1 MNKNDLDTLQKK
13 RAAKQRLMK
22 DRAMVWVSM
31 LALPSICLMVGALI
45 YSAKTLG
52 ESQLAVISGL
62 VSSVTI
68 GLITVLQRITG
79 AEKEDPLVSIAKE
92 LVTHITDANEGSKEI
107 IMDDKSIRIQ
117 GKDSKI
123 VQGKDLVWGKDRD
136 KRDKDRDE

>member
-1 MNKNDLDTLQKK
+1 MNKQDLEALQKK
-13 RAAKQRLMK
+13 RSAKQRIMK
-22 DRAMVWVSM
+22 DRAIYIVSI

-92 LVTHITDANEGSKEI
+92 LVTHITESNEGSKEI

-123 VQGKDLVWGKDRD
+123 VQGKNLIYGKD
-136 KRDKDRDE
+136 KDE

>member
-1 MNKNDLDTLQKK
+1 MNKQDLEALQRK
-13 RAAKQRLMK
+13 RSGKQRIMK
-22 DRAMVWVSM
+22 DRAIYIVSI

-123 VQGKDLVWGKDRD
+123 VQGKNLIYGKD
-136 KRDKDRDE
+136 KDE

>member
-1 MNKNDLDTLQKK
+1 MNKQDLETLQKK

-123 VQGKDLVWGKDRD
+123 VQGKNLIYGN
-136 KRDKDRDE
+136 DRDEQ

>member
-1 MNKNDLDTLQKK
+1 MNKQDLETLQKK

-62 VSSVTI
+62 LSSVSI

-123 VQGKDLVWGKDRD
+123 VQGKNLIYGN
-136 KRDKDRDE
+136 DKDEQ

>member
-1 MNKNDLDTLQKK
+1 MNKQDLEALQKK
-13 RAAKQRLMK
+13 RSAKQRIMK
-22 DRAMVWVSM
+22 DRAIYIVSI

-79 AEKEDPLVSIAKE
+79 AEKEDPLVTIAKE
-92 LVTHITDANEGSKEI
+92 LVTHITESNEGSKEI

-123 VQGKDLVWGKDRD
+123 VQGKNLIYGND
-136 KRDKDRDE
+136 KNE

>member
-1 MNKNDLDTLQKK
+1 MNKQDLEALQKK
-13 RAAKQRLMK
+13 RSAKQRIMK
-22 DRAMVWVSM
+22 DRAIYIVSI

-123 VQGKDLVWGKDRD
+123 VQGKNLIYGKD
-136 KRDKDRDE
+136 KDE

>member
-1 MNKNDLDTLQKK
+1 MKK
-13 RAAKQRLMK
+13 QDIDAKVRQRDVIKRIMK
-22 DRAMVWVSM
+22 DRAVYIVSI

-45 YSAKTLG
+45 YSAQTLG

-79 AEKEDPLVSIAKE
+79 AEKEDPLVTIAKE
-92 LVTHITDANEGSKEI
+92 LVTHITESNEGSKEI

-123 VQGKDLVWGKDRD
+123 VQGKNLIYGN
-136 KRDKDRDE
+136 DKDE

>member
-1 MNKNDLDTLQKK
+1 MKQQDVDARVRQRDVIK
-13 RAAKQRLMK
+13 RIMK
-22 DRAMVWVSM
+22 DRAVYIVSV

-79 AEKEDPLVSIAKE
+79 AEKEDPLVTIAKE
-92 LVTHITDANEGSKEI
+92 LVTHITESNEGSKEI

-123 VQGKDLVWGKDRD
+123 VQGKNLIYGND
-136 KRDKDRDE
+136 KNE

>member
-1 MNKNDLDTLQKK
+1 MNKVDLEKLKK
-13 RAAKQRLMK
+13 DRAAKQRLMK
-22 DRAMVWVSM
+22 DRAMVRVSM
-31 LALPSICLMVGALI
+31 LALPSICLMVASLI

-123 VQGKDLVWGKDRD
+123 VQGKNLIYGKDKD
-136 KRDKDRDE
+136 EWSNYKR

>member
-1 MNKNDLDTLQKK
+1 MAIDIEELKRKKNAQ
-13 RAAKQRLMK
+13 QRIML
-22 DRAMVWVSM
+22 DRAKMVVSM
-31 LALPSICLMVGALI
+31 WALPSICLMVGALI

-123 VQGKDLVWGKDRD
+123 VQGKNLIYGN
-136 KRDKDRDE
+136 DKDEQ

>member
-1 MNKNDLDTLQKK
+1 MNKKDIDAKI
-13 RAAKQRLMK
+13 KQREVKQRIMK
-22 DRAMVWVSM
+22 DSAIYVVSI

-92 LVTHITDANEGSKEI
+92 LVTHITDSNEGSKEI

-123 VQGKDLVWGKDRD
+123 VQGKNLIYGN
-136 KRDKDRDE
+136 DKDE

>member
-1 MNKNDLDTLQKK
+1 MNKQDLEVLQKK
-13 RAAKQRLMK
+13 RSAKQRIMK
-22 DRAMVWVSM
+22 DRAIYIVSI

-92 LVTHITDANEGSKEI
+92 LVTHITESNEGSKEI

-123 VQGKDLVWGKDRD
+123 VQGKNLIYGKD
-136 KRDKDRDE
+136 KDE

>member
-1 MNKNDLDTLQKK
+1 MKK
-13 RAAKQRLMK
+13 QDIDAKVRQRDVIKRIMK
-22 DRAMVWVSM
+22 DRAVYIVSI

-45 YSAKTLG
+45 YSAQTLG

-92 LVTHITDANEGSKEI
+92 LVTHITESNEGSKEI

-123 VQGKDLVWGKDRD
+123 VQGKNLIYGN
-136 KRDKDRDE
+136 DKDE

>member
-1 MNKNDLDTLQKK
+1 MNKADLEKLKNS
-13 RAAKQRLMK
+13 RSAKQRLMK
-22 DRAMVWVSM
+22 DRAIYVVSM

-92 LVTHITDANEGSKEI
+92 LIHHITENTEGSKEI

-123 VQGKDLVWGKDRD
+123 VQGKNLIYGKDESL
-136 KRDKDRDE
+136 KDE

>member
-1 MNKNDLDTLQKK
+1 MNKQDLETLQKK

-123 VQGKDLVWGKDRD
+123 VQGKNLIYGN
-136 KRDKDRDE
+136 DKDEQ

>member
-1 MNKNDLDTLQKK
+1 MKK
-13 RAAKQRLMK
+13 QEIDARVRQRDVIKRIMK
-22 DRAMVWVSM
+22 DRAVYIVSI

-45 YSAKTLG
+45 YSAQTLG

-79 AEKEDPLVSIAKE
+79 AEKEDPLVTIAKE
-92 LVTHITDANEGSKEI
+92 LVTHITESNEGSKEI

-123 VQGKDLVWGKDRD
+123 VQGKNLIYGND
-136 KRDKDRDE
+136 KNEQ

>member
-1 MNKNDLDTLQKK
+1 MKK
-13 RAAKQRLMK
+13 QEIDAKVRQRDVIKRIMK
-22 DRAMVWVSM
+22 DRAVYIVSI

-45 YSAKTLG
+45 YSAQTLG

-79 AEKEDPLVSIAKE
+79 AEKEDPLVTIAKE
-92 LVTHITDANEGSKEI
+92 LVTHITESNEGSKEI

-123 VQGKDLVWGKDRD
+123 VQGKNLIYGKD
-136 KRDKDRDE
+136 KDE

>member
-1 MNKNDLDTLQKK
+1 MKK
-13 RAAKQRLMK
+13 QDIDAKVRQRDVIKRIMK
-22 DRAMVWVSM
+22 DRAVYIVSI

-123 VQGKDLVWGKDRD
+123 VQGKNLIYGKD
-136 KRDKDRDE
+136 KDE

>member
-1 MNKNDLDTLQKK
+1 MNKQDLETLQKK

-68 GLITVLQRITG
+68 GLIAVLQRITG

-123 VQGKDLVWGKDRD
+123 VQGKNLIYGN
-136 KRDKDRDE
+136 DKDEQ

>member
-1 MNKNDLDTLQKK
+1 MNKKDIDAKI
-13 RAAKQRLMK
+13 KQREVKQRIMK
-22 DRAMVWVSM
+22 DRAIYVVSI

-92 LVTHITDANEGSKEI
+92 LVAHITDANEGSKEI

-123 VQGKDLVWGKDRD
+123 VF
-136 KRDKDRDE
+136 

>member
-1 MNKNDLDTLQKK
+1 MKK
-13 RAAKQRLMK
+13 QDIDAKVRQRDVIKRIMK
-22 DRAMVWVSM
+22 DRAVYIVSI

-79 AEKEDPLVSIAKE
+79 AEKEDPLVTIAKE
-92 LVTHITDANEGSKEI
+92 LVTHITESNEGSKEI

-123 VQGKDLVWGKDRD
+123 VQGKNLVFGKDE
-136 KRDKDRDE
+136 KIE

>member
-1 MNKNDLDTLQKK
+1 MNKQDLETLQKK

-117 GKDSKI
+117 GKD
-123 VQGKDLVWGKDRD
+123 LVWGKD
-136 KRDKDRDE
+136 KGE

>member
-1 MNKNDLDTLQKK
+1 MNKQDLETLQKK

-52 ESQLAVISGL
+52 ESPLAVISGL

-123 VQGKDLVWGKDRD
+123 VQGKDLVWGKD
-136 KRDKDRDE
+136 KGE

>member
-1 MNKNDLDTLQKK
+1 MKK
-13 RAAKQRLMK
+13 QDIDAKVRQRDVIKRIMK
-22 DRAMVWVSM
+22 DRAVYIVSI

-117 GKDSKI
+117 GKDTKM
-123 VQGKDLVWGKDRD
+123 VQGKNLIYGND
-136 KRDKDRDE
+136 K

>member
-1 MNKNDLDTLQKK
+1 MKK
-13 RAAKQRLMK
+13 QDIDARVRQRDVIKRIMK
-22 DRAMVWVSM
+22 DRAVYIVSI

-45 YSAKTLG
+45 YSAQTLG

-79 AEKEDPLVSIAKE
+79 AEKEDPLVTIAKE
-92 LVTHITDANEGSKEI
+92 LVTHITESNEGSKEI

-123 VQGKDLVWGKDRD
+123 VQGKNLIYGND
-136 KRDKDRDE
+136 KNEQ

>member
-1 MNKNDLDTLQKK
+1 MNPKDVDAKVRQREVIK
-13 RAAKQRLMK
+13 RIMK
-22 DRAMVWVSM
+22 DRAIYIVSIM
-31 LALPSICLMVGALI
+31 ALPSICLMVGALI

-52 ESQLAVISGL
+52 DSQLAVISGL

-79 AEKEDPLVSIAKE
+79 SEKEDPLVSIAKE
-92 LVTHITDANEGSKEI
+92 LVKHVTDSNEGSKEI

-123 VQGKDLVWGKDRD
+123 VQGKNLLYRD
-136 KRDKDRDE
+136 GDPLSNE

>member
-1 MNKNDLDTLQKK
+1 MAIDIEELKRKKNAQ
-13 RAAKQRLMK
+13 QRIML
-22 DRAMVWVSM
+22 DRAKMVVSM
-31 LALPSICLMVGALI
+31 WALPSICLMVGALI

-92 LVTHITDANEGSKEI
+92 LVRHLTESNEGSKEI

-123 VQGKDLVWGKDRD
+123 VQGKNLIYGKD
-136 KRDKDRDE
+136 KPINE